1 MTGWAIQ
8 LLDFVAR
15 SRMAHQRLWYQFA
28 PVVLSLACAVP
39 LAAQTGRFEGRT
51 IAEIQYEPALTIDPV
66 DLERFQPLKKGT
78 ALHADDV
85 ARAIDALYSTGR
97 FTDISVEAE
106 PAGDGVIVR
115 FVTESKWFV
124 GGVNVEGKIGT
135 APSRGQL
142 HSSAQ
147 FTLGT
152 EFRDED
158 VSSAV
163 DNLKRL
169 LTANGLYEGS
179 VTPEVERNANGQ
191 QVFITFHI
199 HEGKRAKYDMPVIQG
214 NTLFSEDAIIRATG
228 WRIPLIHWWLKASQ
242 ARTRKGVSGVRSK
255 YEGKGHLAV
264 RARLESIDYDADHRR
279 MHPHLTIDPGPKIEV
294 QAVEAKVSKRVLKR
308 YVPVYDE
315 RAVDTDLLVE
325 GRRNLEDYF
334 QSKGYY
340 DVEVDFR
347 VRPPQNDLETIEYAI
362 SKGERHKVARVEI
375 AGNKYF
381 DTPTIRERMFIT
393 PASFNIRHGR
403 YSDAFRKKDEEN
415 IAELYKSNGFRDVK
429 VATRVDDDYK
439 GKSGDVSVTVT
450 VTEGPQWIVDKLE
463 VAGMAQIQRQDLPVL
478 ASSVGQPFADVNLAA
493 DRNAILTYYFAHGLP
508 SATFKAAW
516 QPGEEPNHVNV
527 RYEITEGERQYVRR
541 VITSGIRTTRQSLVD
556 KTITMKPGDA
566 LSPVTQ
572 TDIQKR
578 LYDLGVFAR
587 VDTAIQ
593 NPDGAAEHKYVLYN
607 FEEANR
613 YTLNIGVGAQVARF
627 GTPSTTTLAAPGG
640 ETGFS
645 PEFSFDISRINFLGR
660 GHTLSLKTLYSSLEK
675 RASFSYLQPRFL
687 NDDKRT
693 ITYSLLYD
701 RVLNVRTFSSLREE
715 GSVQVSQTYSKSL
728 TELFR
733 FAYRRVSVSDVV
745 IPVLLIPQFLQSVRI
760 GMLSTSLIQD
770 RRNNPANPS
779 RGIYNTVD
787 VGLADKVFGSQRNF
801 ARVLGRNATYYRVT
815 KQIIFARQTQFG
827 IILPF
832 NAPAGLTAQ
841 ESVPLPERF
850 FGGGADS
857 LRAFPYNQAGPR
869 DIGAPL
875 VPGGPSSPPTG
886 FPLGGNALLFNNL
899 ELRFP
904 LIGEN
909 VQGVLFHDMGN
920 IFTSISNIS
929 FRYSQKDLQ
938 DFDYTVHAVGFGIR
952 YQTPVGPIRVDL
964 AYTLNPPAYNG
975 FGGTPT
981 ELLQCN
987 PNLPPSA
994 QPSFCTPTR
1003 QSIGHFQFFFS
1014 IGQAF

>member
-1 MTGWAIQ
+1 MPHH
-8 LLDFVAR
+8 R
-15 SRMAHQRLWYQFA
+15 RYQFVPIVA
-28 PVVLSLACAVP
+28 FFVSVTP
-39 LAAQTGRFEGRT
+39 LAAQPAARFEGKT
-51 IAEIQYEPALTIDPV
+51 IIDIQYEPPLTLDSA
-66 DLERFQPLKKGT
+66 DLERFQPLKKGK
-78 ALHADDV
+78 ALQADEV
-85 ARAIDALYSTGR
+85 ANAIDALYSTGR

-106 PAGDGVIVR
+106 PSGEGVVVR

-124 GGVNVEGKIGT
+124 GGVNVEGKIGA

-142 HSSAQ
+142 HTTAQ
-147 FTLGT
+147 FTMGT
-152 EFRDED
+152 EFREED
-158 VSSAV
+158 VTSAV

-169 LTANGLYEGS
+169 LTSNGLYEGA
-179 VTPEVERNANGQ
+179 VTPSVERNSNGQ

-199 HEGKRAKYDMPVIQG
+199 SEGKRAKYDMPVIQG

-255 YEGKGHLAV
+255 YEGKDHLAV
-264 RARLESIDYDADHRR
+264 RVRLQGIDYDAAHRR
-279 MHPHLTIDPGPKIEV
+279 MHPHVTIDPGPKIEV
-294 QAVEAKVSKRVLKR
+294 KAVEAKVSKRVLKR

-334 QSKGYY
+334 QSQGYY

-347 VRPPQNDLETIEYAI
+347 VAPPANDLETIEYVI

-381 DTPTIRERMFIT
+381 DASTIQERMFIT
-393 PASFNIRHGR
+393 PAAFNLRRGR
-403 YSDAFRKKDEEN
+403 YSEAFRRKDEEN
-415 IAELYKSNGFRDVK
+415 IAELYKSNGFRDVR

-439 GKSGDVSVTVT
+439 GKKGDVSVTMN

-463 VAGMAQIQRQDLPVL
+463 VAGMAQVKRQDLPVL
-478 ASSVGQPFADVNLAA
+478 AASPGQPFAEVNLAA
-493 DRNAILTYYFAHGLP
+493 DRSTILTYYFTHGFP

-516 QPGEEPNHVNV
+516 QQGGEPNHVNI
-527 RYEITEGERQYVRR
+527 RYEITEGERQYVRQ
-541 VITSGIRTTRQSLVD
+541 VITSGIRTTRQSLID

-566 LSPVTQ
+566 LSPVSQ
-572 TDIQKR
+572 TDVQKK

-593 NPDGAAEHKYVLYN
+593 NPDGLAEHKYVLYN

-613 YTLNIGVGAQVARF
+613 YTINVGIGAQVARF
-627 GTPSTTTLAAPGG
+627 GTPSSTTLAAPGG
-640 ETGFS
+640 QTGFS
-645 PEFSFDISRINFLGR
+645 PEASIDITRINFLGL
-660 GHTLSLKTLYSSLEK
+660 GHTLALKTLYSSLEK
-675 RASFSYLQPRFL
+675 RAAFSYLQPRFL
-687 NDDKRT
+687 NNDKRN

-701 RVLNVRTFSSLREE
+701 KTLNVRTFASLREE
-715 GSVQVSQTYSKSL
+715 GSVQVSQQFSKSL
-728 TELFR
+728 TGLFR

-760 GMLSTSLIQD
+760 GILSTSLIQD

-787 VGLADKVFGSQRNF
+787 VGLADKIFGSQRDF
-801 ARVLGRNATYYRVT
+801 VRILARNATYYRLT
-815 KQIIFARQTQFG
+815 KQVIFARQTQFG
-827 IILPF
+827 VIFPF
-832 NAPAGLTAQ
+832 SAPAGITDQ

-857 LRAFPYNQAGPR
+857 MRAFPYNQAGPR

-909 VQGVLFHDMGN
+909 VQGVFFHDMGN
-920 IFTSISNIS
+920 IFSSISNLS
-929 FRYSQKDLQ
+929 FRYTQKDLQ
-938 DFDYTVHAVGFGIR
+938 DFNYTVHAVGFGIR
-952 YQTPVGPIRVDL
+952 YQTPVGPVRVDL

-987 PNLPPSA
+987 PNLPPAA
-994 QPSFCTPTR
+994 QPGYCTPTR

-1014 IGQAF
+1014 IGQVF

>member
-1 MTGWAIQ
+1 
-8 LLDFVAR
+8 
-15 SRMAHQRLWYQFA
+15 MAYVRRYPFT
-28 PVVLSLACAVP
+28 PVIAFLACVIP
-39 LAAQTGRFEGRT
+39 LAAQTGRFEGKT
-51 IAEIQYEPALTIDPV
+51 ITDIRYEPALTIDPV
-66 DLERFQPLKKGT
+66 DLEKFQPLKKGKP
-78 ALHADDV
+78 LHADEV
-85 ARAIDALYSTGR
+85 AKAIDALYSTGR
-97 FTDISVEAE
+97 FADIAVEAE
-106 PAGDGVIVR
+106 PAGDGVVVR
-115 FVTESKWFV
+115 FVTETKWFV
-124 GGVNVEGKIGT
+124 GGVNVEGKIGS

-152 EFRDED
+152 EFREED
-158 VSSAV
+158 VSAAV

-179 VTPEVERNANGQ
+179 VTPDVERNANGQ

-199 HEGKRAKYDMPVIQG
+199 REGKRAKYDMPVIQG

-255 YEGKGHLAV
+255 YEGKDHLAARV
-264 RARLESIDYDADHRR
+264 RLNGIDYDADRRR
-279 MHPHLTIDPGPKIEV
+279 MHPNLTIDPGPKIEI

-315 RAVDTDLLVE
+315 RTVDTDLLVE

-334 QSKGYY
+334 QSQGYY
-340 DVEVDFR
+340 DVEVDFQ
-347 VRPPQNDLETIEYAI
+347 VRPPENDKETIEYAI

-393 PASFNIRHGR
+393 PAAFNLRHGR
-403 YSDAFRKKDEEN
+403 YSEAFRKKDEEN

-439 GKSGDVSVTVT
+439 GKTGEVSVTMN
-450 VTEGPQWIVDKLE
+450 VTEGPQWIVDQLE
-463 VAGMAQIQRQDLPVL
+463 VAGMAQIQRQDLPVM
-478 ASSVGQPFADVNLAA
+478 ASSVSQPFAEVNLAA
-493 DRNAILTYYFAHGLP
+493 DRNTILTHYFTHGFP
-508 SATFKAAW
+508 SATFKASW
-516 QPGEEPNHVNV
+516 QQSEEPNHVNI
-527 RYEITEGERQYVRR
+527 RYEITEGERQYVRE
-541 VITSGIRTTRQSLVD
+541 VITSGIRTTRQSLID
-556 KTITMKPGDA
+556 KTITMTAGDA
-566 LSPVTQ
+566 LSPVEQ
-572 TDIQKR
+572 TNIQKK

-593 NPDGAAEHKYVLYN
+593 NPDSASEHKYVLYN

-627 GTPSTTTLAAPGG
+627 GTPSSTTLAAPGG

-645 PEFSFDISRINFLGR
+645 PEFSFDISRINFLGL
-660 GHTLSLKTLYSSLEK
+660 GHTISLKTLYSSLEK
-675 RASFSYLQPRFL
+675 RAALSYLQPRFMD
-687 NDDKRT
+687 DDKRS

-701 RVLNVRTFSSLREE
+701 RTLNVRTFSSLREE
-715 GSVQVSQTYSKSL
+715 ASVQVSQQYSKSL

-733 FAYRRVSVSDVV
+733 FAYRNVSVSDVV

-787 VGLADKVFGSQRNF
+787 VGLADKIFGSQRNF
-801 ARVLGRNATYYRVT
+801 VRILGRDATYHRIT

-832 NAPAGLTAQ
+832 NAPAGITAE

-869 DIGAPL
+869 DIGASL

-909 VQGVLFHDMGN
+909 VQGVFFHDMGN

-929 FRYSQKDLQ
+929 FRYSQRDLQ

-952 YQTPVGPIRVDL
+952 YQTPVGPLRVDL

-981 ELLQCN
+981 ELLLCN

-994 QPSFCTPTR
+994 QPGFCTPTR